1 MNSSRERSGG
11 WWESPKQGHQ
21 AQPGVGPGGCPEQV
35 GTPANLGETR
45 RKTPNSDKGDVTTVA
60 GSVRETSERL
70 KCDVIGGLLFL
81 RLLTP
86 DTVARGETIFF

>member
-60 GSVRETSERL
+60 GSVS
-70 KCDVIGGLLFL
+70 VAV
-81 RLLTP
+81 LTP
-86 DTVARGETIFF
+86 ADARHWPEEKPFFSELSPVCVQKAESD